1 MREKEEK
8 MIATKFRKEKEI
20 INYGQTKKKKEVLK
34 AKLKVGEVK
43 N

>member
-20 INYGQTKKKKEVLK
+20 INYGQTKKKSTES
-34 AKLKVGEVK
+34 
-43 N
+43 

>member
-20 INYGQTKKKKEVLK
+20 INYGQTKKKRSTES
-34 AKLKVGEVK
+34 
-43 N
+43 